1 VERGALGLGR
11 QVARLGEELLL
22 AEQRRVDGV
31 PLLEADVVEVEV
43 EVRDVVDARRLVP
56 ARVPV
61 ELDELVPGRVLRR
74 QLEQVL
80 VEVGVLVRVVAAAA
94 VVGGPGRLSIAPS
107 SKATPSS
114 RGARV
119 SWSSVM

>member
-1 VERGALGLGR
+1 VERRALGLGR
-11 QVARLGEELLL
+11 QVARLGEELLW
-22 AEQRRVDGV
+22 AEGGRVDGV
-31 PLLEADVVEVEV
+31 PLGERDGVEVEV

-61 ELDELVPGRVLRR
+61 ELDELVRRRVLLR
-74 QLEQVL
+74 QVEQVL

-94 VVGGPGRLSIAPS
+94 WWAGAGRFSIAPS

-114 RGARV
+114 SGARV